1 MSLYWEPPKEIEVEE
16 VRYPID
22 TDFRRWIEFQGLL
35 LAKDTDNKKAE
46 RLCEFMT
53 SLGLPPSNNT
63 LEAMLEF
70 YSAASQE
77 KAGQGK
83 NRPQA
88 FDFEQDSE
96 FIFSAFWECYGI
108 DLSTAKLHWWRF
120 KALFK
125 SLPQDC
131 EICRIM
137 AYRTVDLK
145 DVPKQQKQFYRE
157 MKSRYSLGTG
167 NTGYKTEQDMKDYV
181 KRRYEEA
188 QASLSVLRSSGQ
200 SGDAGSES
208 TSK

>member
-1 MSLYWEPPKEIEVEE
+1 MSLYWEPPKEIEVDE

-96 FIFSAFWECYGI
+96 FIFSAF
-108 DLSTAKLHWWRF
+108 
-120 KALFK
+120 
-125 SLPQDC
+125 PQDC

-188 QASLSVLRSSGQ
+188 QAHLSVLRSSGQ

>member
-1 MSLYWEPPKEIEVEE
+1 MSLYREPPETITIDGVL
-16 VRYPID
+16 YPVD
-22 TDFRRWIEFQGLL
+22 TDFRRWIEFQGIL
-35 LAKDTDNKKAE
+35 LAKEEDGRKAE

-63 LEAMLEF
+63 LESMLEF

-137 AYRTVDLK
+137 TYRTVDLK
-145 DVPKQQKQFYRE
+145 DVPKQQL
-157 MKSRYSLGTG
+157 SLIHIC
-167 NTGYKTEQDMKDYV
+167 
-181 KRRYEEA
+181 
-188 QASLSVLRSSGQ
+188 QAVYVLRGCTLR
-200 SGDAGSES
+200 DL
-208 TSK
+208 